1 MADLTTTITTTPLSM
16 NNLAPKSNLV
26 LMLGGTF
33 NPVHHGHLRT
43 AVELCQQLP
52 VKQLHLVPCNVPPLK
67 DEPKISAEH
76 RLNMLSL
83 AIQGEAKLLADR
95 RELERPGPSYSL
107 DTLKSL
113 REDYGASQPLGLVI
127 GWDAFAN
134 LSQWHKY
141 QELLTLAHLIV
152 VTRPGAKQELAT
164 AEAELL
170 NQHRL
175 LPQEDL
181 TASPAG
187 KILRLQ
193 LPSQLEISATS
204 IRRLVASNQS
214 ARYLLPSSVL
224 NYIQEQQLY
233 SN

>member
-1 MADLTTTITTTPLSM
+1 MTSSVASSIAKQ
-16 NNLAPKSNLV
+16 APKSNLV
-26 LMLGGTF
+26 LMFGGTF

-43 AVELCQQLP
+43 AVELSQQLP

-76 RLNMLSL
+76 RLNMLNL
-83 AIQGEAKLLADR
+83 AIENEPKLLADR

-107 DTLKSL
+107 DTLQSL

-141 QELLTLAHLIV
+141 KQLLSLAHLIV
-152 VTRPGAKQELAT
+152 VTRPGAKQELAP

-170 NQHRL
+170 AKHRL

-187 KILRLQ
+187 RILRLQ

-204 IRRLVASNQS
+204 IRRLLAKNLSAS
-214 ARYLLPSSVL
+214 YLLPAKVL
-224 NYIQEQQLY
+224 KYIHQHQLY
-233 SN
+233 SR